1 MESVKFTSY
10 FYPDGNGPKGIE
22 YEDWYLDSPA
32 EYIRHRTDGPARI
45 IYYTCGKIWSKH
57 WYLYGKEHR
66 DSEPAIIYY
75 YKSGKIKSEEW
86 YLNGNEHRTDGPA
99 FITYYES
106 GKVRA
111 KCWYLNSQLHRED
124 GPTYIKFSLSG
135 KIETEHWYLND
146 ERIHPEEWLLEN
158 EYSWPLNNN
167 QQIELLL
174 KFG

>member
-1 MESVKFTSY
+1 M
-10 FYPDGNGPKGIE
+10 
-22 YEDWYLDSPA
+22 
-32 EYIRHRTDGPARI
+32 
-45 IYYTCGKIWSKH
+45 
-57 WYLYGKEHR
+57 YGKEHR